1 MRGTKLH
8 VGLLVV
14 VASVALTATACSKS
28 NDAGGSASASASA
41 PASAPASTG
50 GSGTAT
56 LTVKDF
62 AFDPSSLSV
71 PSGKTTITITNE
83 GAVTHN
89 FSLDDGSVSQDIAP
103 GTSETVTV
111 NITADAP
118 FHCAIHPSMTGT
130 LTVG

>member
-1 MRGTKLH
+1 MRGTKVH

-14 VASVALTATACSKS
+14 VASLALTAAACSKS
-28 NDAGGSASASASA
+28 NDAGGSTSAS
-41 PASAPASTG
+41 ASAPASTG

-71 PSGKTTITITNE
+71 PSGQTTITITNE

-89 FSLDDGSVSQDIAP
+89 FSLDGGSVSQDIAP
-103 GTSETVTV
+103 GATETVTV
-111 NITADAP
+111 NLTADAP
-118 FHCAIHPSMTGT
+118 FHCAIHSSMTGT
-130 LTVG
+130 LKVG

>member
-1 MRGTKLH
+1 MRETKLH

-14 VASVALTATACSKS
+14 VASVALTAAACSKS

-41 PASAPASTG
+41 SASTSTG
-50 GSGTAT
+50 GSGAAT

-71 PSGKTTITITNE
+71 PSGQTTITITNE

-103 GTSETVTV
+103 GTTETVTV

-118 FHCAIHPSMTGT
+118 FHCAIHSSMTGT
-130 LTVG
+130 LKVG

>member
-8 VGLLVV
+8 VGLVV
-14 VASVALTATACSKS
+14 MVASVALTAAACSKS
-28 NDAGGSASASASA
+28 NDAGGSTSA
-41 PASAPASTG
+41 PTSASAPASTG
-50 GSGTAT
+50 GSGSAT

-62 AFDPSSLSV
+62 AFDPNSLSV
-71 PSGKTTITITNE
+71 ASGQSTITITND

-103 GTSETVTV
+103 GATETVTV

-130 LTVG
+130 LKVG